1 MRIPLMTLL
10 AATVLMAQVPLSYP
24 ETRRDA
30 VVDDY
35 FGTKVA
41 DPYRWLED
49 DNAPD
54 TKAWVEAQN
63 KVTRAYLDAIPERGA
78 IKARLTKL
86 WNYERFG
93 VPFKRG
99 GHYFYNRND
108 GLQNQAVL
116 FVTETLKESGRILLD
131 PNTLSKDGTIA
142 LSSISASED
151 GKLLAYGISVGGSDW
166 VTWKVRDVATG
177 KDLDD
182 EIKWSKFSG
191 ASWMKDGSGFYY
203 SAYTAP
209 KAGDAMKGVNK
220 NQKVY
225 FHKIGTK
232 QAQDMLVYERPDHPD
247 WGLRAQVTED
257 GRWLLIHQS
266 EGTETKNRIF
276 LKDFSQPG
284 SAIEPFLDHFDAD
297 YSVIGN
303 DEDLFYVSTDKDAP
317 RHKLVAIR
325 WDKPES
331 KDWKTLIAQGKD
343 VMGAVDLIDNRLIV
357 VWMHDANEKVEIF
370 SLDGK
375 KQRDIKLPTL
385 GTVGGFSGRRHDKEG
400 FYAFTSFTYPSTV
413 YRFDFTTGKSSVFKR
428 PKVDFKPNTFETK
441 QVFFKSKDGTKIPM
455 FLVSKKGLKLD
466 GQNPTLLYGYGGFDI
481 SLTPSFGVQTL
492 TWLEMGGVYAL
503 ANLRGGGEYG
513 SEWHDAGRLKQKQN
527 VFDDFISAAEWLIS
541 HKYTST
547 PKLAIRGGSNGGLL
561 VGAAMTQRPD
571 LFGVCLPHVGV
582 MDMMRFHKFTIGWAW
597 KSDYG
602 SSETKEDFDTL
613 IKYSPLQ
620 NLKPGVK
627 YPPTLVFTGDH
638 DDRVVPA
645 HSFKFAAQLQAD
657 QAGAAPTLIRIET
670 NAGHGAGKPTA
681 KLIDEAADEWAFTV
695 KELGMKISLHP

>member
-166 VTWKVRDVATG
+166 ITWKVRDVATG

-325 WDKPES
+325 RDKPES

-582 MDMMRFHKFTIGWAW
+582 MDMLRFHKFTIGWAW